1 MEGIEP
7 LPCIVVRRKAFPNAF
22 SNGLAVVEQTP
33 KDPKAIDELLSV
45 VRHIIHKRWAMAFKW
60 QKGLKPTPDQ
70 NAAETA
76 AVPAAPVAY
85 AAPPAPAAT
94 PPAASAA
101 PVASPPP
108 PSQTAKADA
117 PASVVDESAG
127 KMEEVL
133 DIRLDTALLQRIDKA
148 AKGQSIGR
156 SAWLRIAAHNF
167 LGDKI

>member
-1 MEGIEP
+1 M
-7 LPCIVVRRKAFPNAF
+7 
-22 SNGLAVVEQTP
+22 AV
-33 KDPKAIDELLSV
+33 
-45 VRHIIHKRWAMAFKW
+45 KW

-117 PASVVDESAG
+117 PASGVDESAD
-127 KMEEVL
+127 KVTVATPAPDPVDESADKVTVNMRF
-133 DIRLDTALLQRIDKA
+133 DAALLKRVKQSADS
-148 AKGQSIGR
+148 QSINR
-156 SAWLRIAAHNF
+156 TAWFHRAAHKA
-167 LGDKI
+167 LGDKID

>member
-1 MEGIEP
+1 M
-7 LPCIVVRRKAFPNAF
+7 
-22 SNGLAVVEQTP
+22 AV
-33 KDPKAIDELLSV
+33 
-45 VRHIIHKRWAMAFKW
+45 KW

-94 PPAASAA
+94 PPAANAA

-117 PASVVDESAG
+117 PASVVDESADKKPVAPPAPPLVADESAG
-127 KMEEVL
+127 KKTKTKTVKLPGMRFEA
-133 DIRLDTALLQRIDKA
+133 ALLERVEQSRKS
-148 AKGQSIGR
+148 QSISR
-156 SAWLRIAAHNF
+156 TAWFHRAAHKA
-167 LGDKI
+167 LGDKID